1 MNDTNIGKL
10 SKKSNR
16 KAKKV
21 TDLKTKELNEN
32 AMERKCKR
40 IQNKLCQCD
49 FWQQQ
54 YFSFISYSFL
64 LSFNPLNPWSDQHL
78 ISHYKITP
86 ESHIKVMRIKEMIIN
101 ERSF

>member
-32 AMERKCKR
+32 VMERKCKR

-64 LSFNPLNPWSDQHL
+64 LFF
-78 ISHYKITP
+78 K
-86 ESHIKVMRIKEMIIN
+86 
-101 ERSF
+101 

>member
-10 SKKSNR
+10 SKNNNR

-21 TDLKTKELNEN
+21 TDLKKKERNEN

-54 YFSFISYSFL
+54 YFSFKSYSFL
-64 LSFNPLNPWSDQHL
+64 LFF
-78 ISHYKITP
+78 K
-86 ESHIKVMRIKEMIIN
+86 
-101 ERSF
+101 

>member
-16 KAKKV
+16 KLKKV

-40 IQNKLCQCD
+40 IVSVICGNN
-49 FWQQQ
+49 
-54 YFSFISYSFL
+54 STSNIR
-64 LSFNPLNPWSDQHL
+64 SDQYL
-78 ISHYKITP
+78 ISHY
-86 ESHIKVMRIKEMIIN
+86 IN
-101 ERSF
+101 HP

>member
-16 KAKKV
+16 KLKKV

-40 IQNKLCQCD
+40 IVNVIFGSNSTFHL
-49 FWQQQ
+49 FLTASF
-54 YFSFISYSFL
+54 FSLTLQTLGVTSI
-64 LSFNPLNPWSDQHL
+64 
-78 ISHYKITP
+78 
-86 ESHIKVMRIKEMIIN
+86 
-101 ERSF
+101 

>member
-16 KAKKV
+16 KSKKV

-32 AMERKCKR
+32 AMETKNVYKFYYVNE
-40 IQNKLCQCD
+40 IFGSNSTFHL
-49 FWQQQ
+49 F
-54 YFSFISYSFL
+54 Y
-64 LSFNPLNPWSDQHL
+64 PLNPWSDQHL

-86 ESHIKVMRIKEMIIN
+86 ESHTKVMRIKEMIIN
-101 ERSF
+101 ERNF

>member
-40 IQNKLCQCD
+40 IQNKLCQNVI
-49 FWQQQ
+49 FGSNSTFHLFLIASF
-54 YFSFISYSFL
+54 FSLSKSY
-64 LSFNPLNPWSDQHL
+64 
-78 ISHYKITP
+78 
-86 ESHIKVMRIKEMIIN
+86 
-101 ERSF
+101 